1 MAQDLKRIYTA
12 YDKEQALIGFRFFE
26 DKWAKK
32 YPNEVSSWESDLTE
46 LLMFLKYPNE
56 IRCVIYTTNWIER
69 TIKEFR
75 KRLKPMNSLPQI

>member
-1 MAQDLKRIYTA
+1 MAQDLKRIYTE

-46 LLMFLKYPNE
+46 LLTFLK
-56 IRCVIYTTNWIER
+56 
-69 TIKEFR
+69 
-75 KRLKPMNSLPQI
+75 